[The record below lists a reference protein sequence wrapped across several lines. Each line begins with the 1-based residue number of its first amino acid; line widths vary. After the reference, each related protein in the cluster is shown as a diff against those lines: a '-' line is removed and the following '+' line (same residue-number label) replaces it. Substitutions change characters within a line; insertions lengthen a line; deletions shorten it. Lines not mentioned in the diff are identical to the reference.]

1 MRKSLVALAAAVV
14 LPLSAL
20 AVPASAAPSPNAP
33 LMINDSECHE
43 EGTQTVCSSSRG
55 SLQLLFTKSGV
66 EQFRF
71 SIRDSFSVTDTAT
84 GALVASYG
92 LTGRTQSLTRD
103 GEIRVLRNRNVQT
116 ETVAGETCSA
126 TFTFK
131 FTNGKFQRDTF
142 ETDCTAA

>member
-1 MRKSLVALAAAVV
+1 MRKSLIALAAAVA

-33 LMINDSECHE
+33 FKFNESECHE
-43 EGTQTVCSSSRG
+43 EGTETVCTSSRG
-55 SLQLLFTKSGV
+55 SLQYLFTKSGV
-66 EQFRF
+66 EHMRF
-71 SIRDSFSVTDTAT
+71 STTDSFTVTETAT

-92 LTGRTQSLTRD
+92 LTGRIHSLSRD

-116 ETVAGETCSA
+116 ETVAGESCSA

-131 FTNGKFQRDTF
+131 FTNRKVQRDTF